1 MKKADRKYPRTMS
14 TVTVTPIRTE
24 LDYQNALR
32 RIDELLGMNPEP
44 YSELDDELD
53 VISTLVHAYEQE
65 HHPIPYPDPIDAIR
79 YLMEENGWKNKDLEQ
94 FIGPKSRVSE
104 ILNRKRYFTL
114 QQIHS
119 LHKHLGLPLEVFIN
133 EKALQAA

>member
-1 MKKADRKYPRTMS
+1 MS

-24 LDYQNALR
+24 QDYQNALR
-32 RIDELLGMNPEP
+32 RIDELLAMNPEP

-53 VISTLVHAYEQE
+53 VISTLVHAYEQA
-65 HHPIPYPDPIDAIR
+65 HYAIPYPDPIDAIK

-104 ILNRKRYFTL
+104 ILSRKRYFTL
-114 QQIHS
+114 QQIHN
-119 LHKHLGLPLEVFIN
+119 LHRHLGLPLEVFIN

>member
-1 MKKADRKYPRTMS
+1 M
-14 TVTVTPIRTE
+14 TVPPIRTE
-24 LDYQNALR
+24 LDYQDALR

-65 HHPIPYPDPIDAIR
+65 HHPIPYPNPNPINAIK
-79 YLMEENGWKNKDLEQ
+79 YLMEEHGWKNKDLER

-133 EKALQAA
+133 ERVLQAT

>member
-1 MKKADRKYPRTMS
+1 MS

-24 LDYQNALR
+24 QDYQNALI
-32 RIDELLGMNPEP
+32 RIDELLAMNLEP

-53 VISTLVHAYEQE
+53 VVSTLIHSYEQE
-65 HHPIPYPDPIDAIR
+65 KHQIDLPDPIEAIK
-79 YLMEENGWKNKDLEQ
+79 YIMEERGLKSKDLEQ

-114 QQIHS
+114 QHIHS
-119 LHKHLGLPLEVFIN
+119 LHKHLGLPLEIFIN
-133 EKALQAA
+133 DKVMQTV

>member
-1 MKKADRKYPRTMS
+1 
-14 TVTVTPIRTE
+14 TE
-24 LDYQNALR
+24 SEYLNALQ
-32 RIDELLGMNPEP
+32 RIDELLALNPAP

-53 VISTLVHAYEQE
+53 IISTLVHAYEQM
-65 HHPIPYPDPIDAIR
+65 HDPIPYPDPIDAIK
-79 YLMEENGWKNKDLEQ
+79 YLMEENGWKSKDLEQ

-114 QQIHS
+114 QQIHN

-133 EKALQAA
+133 DKMPQAAI

>member
-1 MKKADRKYPRTMS
+1 MS
-14 TVTVTPIRTE
+14 TVTVTPIKTE
-24 LDYQNALR
+24 ADYQNALS
-32 RIDELLGMNPEP
+32 RIDELLGLNPDP

-53 VISTLVHAYEQE
+53 VISTLVHAYEQA
-65 HHPIPYPDPIDAIR
+65 HYAIPYPDPVDAIK

-114 QQIHS
+114 QQIHN
-119 LHKHLGLPLEVFIN
+119 LHTHLGLPLEIFIN
-133 EKALQAA
+133 EKVLQVV

>member
-1 MKKADRKYPRTMS
+1 MS
-14 TVTVTPIRTE
+14 TVSVTPIKTE
-24 LDYQNALR
+24 ADYQNALS
-32 RIDELLGMNPEP
+32 RIDELLGLNPEP

-53 VISTLVHAYEQE
+53 VISILVHAYEQA
-65 HHPIPYPDPIDAIR
+65 HYAIPYPDPIDAIK

-114 QQIHS
+114 QQIHN
-119 LHKHLGLPLEVFIN
+119 LHRHLGLPLEIFIN
-133 EKALQAA
+133 EKMLQVA

>member
-1 MKKADRKYPRTMS
+1 MN

-24 LDYQNALR
+24 EDYQRALN
-32 RIDELLGMNPEP
+32 RIDELLALNPEP

-53 VISTLVHAYEQE
+53 VLSTLVHTYEQE
-65 HHPIPYPDPIDAIR
+65 HHALPYPDPIDAIK
-79 YLMEENGWKNKDLEQ
+79 YLMVENGWKNKDLGPLL
-94 FIGPKSRVSE
+94 GPKSRISE

-114 QQIHS
+114 QQIHN

-133 EKALQAA
+133 EQTLGRV

>member
-1 MKKADRKYPRTMS
+1 MS

-32 RIDELLGMNPEP
+32 RIDGLLSMNPEP

-53 VISTLVHAYEQE
+53 VISTLVHAYEQA
-65 HHPIPYPDPIDAIR
+65 HYTIPYPDPIDAIK
-79 YLMEENGWKNKDLEQ
+79 YLMEENRWKNKDLEQ

-104 ILNRKRYFTL
+104 ILSRKRYFTL
-114 QQIHS
+114 QQIHN
-119 LHKHLGLPLEVFIN
+119 LHSHLGLPLEVFIN
-133 EKALQAA
+133 EKTLYAGNQKTG

>member
-1 MKKADRKYPRTMS
+1 MS

-32 RIDELLGMNPEP
+32 RIDELLAMNPEP
-44 YSELDDELD
+44 YSELDDEMD
-53 VISTLVHAYEQE
+53 VITTLVHAYEQE
-65 HHPIPYPDPIDAIR
+65 QEKHRIDLPDPVDAIK
-79 YLMEENGWKNKDLEQ
+79 YLMEENGWKPKDLEQ

-119 LHKHLGLPLEVFIN
+119 LHKHLGLPLEIFIN
-133 EKALQAA
+133 DKVIQQAA

>member
-1 MKKADRKYPRTMS
+1 MS
-14 TVTVTPIRTE
+14 TVSVTPIKTE
-24 LDYQNALR
+24 ADYQNALS
-32 RIDELLGMNPEP
+32 RIDELLGLNPEP

-53 VISTLVHAYEQE
+53 VISILVHAYEQA
-65 HHPIPYPDPIDAIR
+65 HYAIPYPDPIDAIK

-114 QQIHS
+114 QQIHN
-119 LHKHLGLPLEVFIN
+119 LHRHLDLPLEIFIN
-133 EKALQAA
+133 EKMLQVA

>member
-1 MKKADRKYPRTMS
+1 MS
-14 TVTVTPIRTE
+14 TVTVTPIKTA
-24 LDYQNALR
+24 LDYQNALK
-32 RIDELLGMNPEP
+32 RIDELLILNPTP

-53 VISTLVHAYEQE
+53 VISTLVHAYEQT
-65 HHPIPYPDPIDAIR
+65 HSDIPYPDPIDAIK

-114 QQIHS
+114 QQIHN
-119 LHKHLGLPLEVFIN
+119 LHKHLGLPLEIFIN
-133 EKALQAA
+133 EKMPQAA